1 MIQKFVSASLSIVI
15 FMALLGI
22 NGYEFA
28 SAQMPPIDTSI
39 LDKTTEMMEKS
50 EQMMEKTEQMMD
62 KTEQLMKQGSEVASQ
77 VGEVTG
83 QIGGGG
89 CFIATATYGSELA
102 PKVQQLRELRDN
114 TLLQTNSGLT
124 FMTTFNQLY
133 YSFSPTI
140 ADWEK
145 QNQPFK
151 EVVKLTITPLLTSLS
166 ILNYVDIDSD
176 NEMLVYGISIILL
189 NIGMYFAVPAIF
201 IIKIKKKFK

>member
-1 MIQKFVSASLSIVI
+1 MIQKLILSSLSIVI
-15 FMALLGI
+15 FIMLLGI
-22 NGYEFA
+22 NSYEFA

-39 LDKTTEMMEKS
+39 LDKTSELMDKS

-62 KTEQLMKQGSEVASQ
+62 KTEQLMQQGSEVASQ

-83 QIGGGG
+83 QIGGG
-89 CFIATATYGSELA
+89 CLIATATYGSELT
-102 PKVQQLRELRDN
+102 PQVQLLRELRDN
-114 TLLQTNSGLT
+114 IVLNTSSGTT
-124 FMTTFNQLY
+124 FMESFNQFY

-151 EVVKLTITPLLTSLS
+151 EIVKLTITPLLTSLS

-176 NEMLVYGISIILL
+176 NEQG
-189 NIGMYFAVPAIF
+189 GQ
-201 IIKIKKKFK
+201 

>member
-1 MIQKFVSASLSIVI
+1 MIQKLIPSSLSIVI
-15 FMALLGI
+15 FIMLFGI
-22 NGYEFA
+22 NSYEFA

-39 LDKTTEMMEKS
+39 LDKTSELMDKS

-62 KTEQLMKQGSEVASQ
+62 KTEQLMQQGSEVVSQ

-83 QIGGGG
+83 QIGGG
-89 CFIATATYGSELA
+89 CLIATATYGSELA
-102 PKVQQLRELRDN
+102 PQVQLLRELRDN
-114 TLLQTNSGLT
+114 IVLNTSSGTT
-124 FMTTFNQLY
+124 FMTTFNQFY

-151 EVVKLTITPLLTSLS
+151 EIVKLTITPLLTSLS

>member
-1 MIQKFVSASLSIVI
+1 MIQKLILSSLSIVI
-15 FMALLGI
+15 FIMLFGI
-22 NGYEFA
+22 NSYEFA

-39 LDKTTEMMEKS
+39 LDKTSELMDKS

-62 KTEQLMKQGSEVASQ
+62 KTEQLMQQGSEVVSQ

-83 QIGGGG
+83 QIGGG
-89 CFIATATYGSELA
+89 CLIATATYGSELA
-102 PKVQQLRELRDN
+102 PQVQLLRELRDN
-114 TLLQTNSGLT
+114 IVLNTSSGTT
-124 FMTTFNQLY
+124 FMTTFNQFY

-151 EVVKLTITPLLTSLS
+151 EIVKLTITPLLTSLS
-166 ILNYVDIDSD
+166 ILNYVDINSD

>member
-1 MIQKFVSASLSIVI
+1 MIQKLILSSLSIVI
-15 FMALLGI
+15 FIMLFGI
-22 NGYEFA
+22 NSYEFA

-39 LDKTTEMMEKS
+39 LDKTSDLMDKS

-62 KTEQLMKQGSEVASQ
+62 KTEQLMQQGSEVVSQ

-83 QIGGGG
+83 QIGGG
-89 CFIATATYGSELA
+89 CLIATATYGSELA
-102 PKVQQLRELRDN
+102 PQVQLLRELRDN
-114 TLLQTNSGLT
+114 IVLNTSSGTT

-151 EVVKLTITPLLTSLS
+151 EIVKLTITPLLTSLS